1 MTSTDAAF
9 SGSIPA
15 IYDRYLADLLF
26 NEYARDIARRTAAL
40 APNRILETAAGTG
53 LATAAIV
60 DLLPDASLVA
70 TDLNQAMIDVA
81 AQRVASPNVEF
92 QVADAQSL
100 PFDDESFGAVVMQ
113 FGMMFLPDRAAGYR
127 EARRVLN
134 QGGHFV
140 FNVWDRLDKSPVG
153 EAVHDAV
160 AALYP
165 DDPPSFFT
173 RVPWGYHDTQRLEQ
187 DVRAA
192 GFSDVRIET
201 VAATGRADSPADAA
215 FGLCEGT
222 PLRPE
227 IEARGDL
234 KQATQATAEELTR
247 RFGPGPISQ
256 PLSAHVVSATK

>member
-26 NEYARDIARRTAAL
+26 NDYAADIARRTAAMK
-40 APNRILETAAGTG
+40 PQRILETAAGTG

-60 DLLPDASLVA
+60 ELLPDASLVA

-81 AQRVASPNVEF
+81 AQRVTSLNVEF
-92 QVADAQSL
+92 LAADAQSL
-100 PFDDESFGAVVMQ
+100 PFGDEAFDAVVMQ
-113 FGMMFLPDRAAGYR
+113 YGMMFLPDRAAGYS
-127 EARRVLN
+127 EARRVLKR
-134 QGGHFV
+134 GGHFI
-140 FNVWDRLDKSPVG
+140 FNVWDRLEKSPV
-153 EAVHDAV
+153 AQTVHDAV
-160 AALYP
+160 AALFP

-173 RVPWGYHDTQRLEQ
+173 RVPWGYHDTHRIEQ

-192 GFSDVRIET
+192 GFSDVQIQT
-201 VAATGRADSPADAA
+201 VAATSRADSPADAA
-215 FGLCEGT
+215 IGLCQGT

-234 KQATQATAEELTR
+234 QQATDAATEALTA
-247 RFGPGPISQ
+247 RFGPGPIAQ
-256 PLSAHVVSATK
+256 PLSAHVITATK

>member
-26 NEYARDIARRTAAL
+26 NEYAADIARRTAAL
-40 APNRILETAAGTG
+40 QPRRILETAAGTG

-60 DLLPDASLVA
+60 EQLPDALLVA

-81 AQRVASPNVEF
+81 AKRVTSPNVHF
-92 QVADAQSL
+92 QAADAQSL
-100 PFDDESFGAVVMQ
+100 PFEDETFDAAVMQ
-113 FGMMFLPDRAAGYR
+113 FGMMFLPDRAAGYA
-127 EARRVLN
+127 EARRVLKP
-134 QGGHFV
+134 GGHFI

-153 EAVHDAV
+153 QIVHDAV

-165 DDPPSFFT
+165 DDPPSFFI

-201 VAATGRADSPADAA
+201 VAATSRADSPTDAA
-215 FGLCEGT
+215 IGLCQGT

-227 IEARGDL
+227 IETRGDL
-234 KQATQATAEELTR
+234 QQATEAAAEALTQ
-247 RFGPGPISQ
+247 RFGPGPIRA
-256 PLSAHVVSATK
+256 PLSAHVITATK

>member
-26 NEYARDIARRTAAL
+26 NDYAADIARRTAAL
-40 APNRILETAAGTG
+40 QPRRILETAAGTDI
-53 LATAAIV
+53 ATAAIV
-60 DLLPDASLVA
+60 ELLPDAAIVA

-81 AQRVASPNVEF
+81 AERVASPNVEF
-92 QVADAQSL
+92 QAADAQSL
-100 PFDDESFGAVVMQ
+100 PFDDESFDAVVMQ

-127 EARRVLN
+127 EARRVLRP
-134 QGGHFV
+134 GGHFI
-140 FNVWDRLDKSPVG
+140 FNVWDRIEKSPVG
-153 EAVHDAV
+153 ETVQQAVQ
-160 AALYP
+160 ALYP

-173 RVPWGYHDTQRLEQ
+173 RVPWGYHDTARLEE

-192 GFSDVRIET
+192 GFSDVQIET
-201 VAATGRADSPADAA
+201 VAATSRADSPADAA
-215 FGLCEGT
+215 YGLCQGT

-234 KQATQATAEELTR
+234 QEATRAATEAIVR
-247 RFGPGPISQ
+247 RFGDGPISQ
-256 PLSAHVVSATK
+256 PLSAHVIVAAK

>member
-1 MTSTDAAF
+1 MTFTDTAF

-26 NEYARDIARRTAAL
+26 NDFARDIARRTAAL
-40 APNRILETAAGTG
+40 APRDMLETAAGTG

-60 DLLPDASLVA
+60 DLLPDASLTA

-81 AQRVASPNVEF
+81 EQRIASGNVRF
-92 QVADAQSL
+92 SAADAQSL
-100 PFDDESFGAVVMQ
+100 PFADDSFDAVVMQ

-127 EARRVLN
+127 EARRVLRP
-134 QGGHFV
+134 GGHFV
-140 FNVWDRLDKSPVG
+140 FNVWDRLDKNPVG
-153 EAVHDAV
+153 QAVHDAV
-160 AALYP
+160 AALFP

-173 RVPWGYHDTQRLEQ
+173 RVPWGYHDKQRLEA

-192 GFSDVRIET
+192 GFSDLRIDT
-201 VAATGRADSPADAA
+201 VAATGRAGSPADAA
-215 FGLCEGT
+215 IGLCQGT

-234 KQATQATAEELTR
+234 EQVTDAAAQALTR
-247 RFGPGPISQ
+247 RFGAGPISE
-256 PLSAHVVSATK
+256 PLSAHVVTATK

>member
-26 NEYARDIARRTAAL
+26 NDYAADIARRTAAL
-40 APNRILETAAGTG
+40 RPQRILETAAGTG
-53 LATAAIV
+53 LATAKIV
-60 DLLPDASLVA
+60 EQLPDASLVA

-81 AQRVASPNVEF
+81 AKRVTSPNVQF
-92 QVADAQSL
+92 QAADAQSL
-100 PFDDESFGAVVMQ
+100 PFEDESFDAVVMQ
-113 FGMMFLPDRAAGYR
+113 YGMMFLPDRAAGYS
-127 EARRVLN
+127 EARRVLKP
-134 QGGHFV
+134 GGHFI

-153 EAVHDAV
+153 QTVHDAV
-160 AALYP
+160 AALFP

-173 RVPWGYHDTQRLEQ
+173 RVPWGYHDTQRVEQ

-192 GFSDVRIET
+192 GFSEVEIET
-201 VAATGRADSPADAA
+201 VAATSRADSPTDAA
-215 FGLCEGT
+215 IGLCQGT

-234 KQATQATAEELTR
+234 QQATDAAAEVLTQ
-247 RFGPGPISQ
+247 RFGSGPIAQ
-256 PLSAHVVSATK
+256 PLSAHVVTATK

>member
-26 NEYARDIARRTAAL
+26 NDYAGDIARRTAAL
-40 APNRILETAAGTG
+40 QPRRILETAAGTG

-60 DLLPDASLVA
+60 EQLPDASLVA

-81 AQRVASPNVEF
+81 AKRVTSHNVEF
-92 QVADAQSL
+92 QAADAQSL
-100 PFDDESFGAVVMQ
+100 PFDDESFDAVVMQ
-113 FGMMFLPDRAAGYR
+113 YGMMFLPDRAAGYS
-127 EARRVLN
+127 EARRVLRPS
-134 QGGHFV
+134 GHFL
-140 FNVWDRLDKSPVG
+140 FNVWDRLDKNSVAQ
-153 EAVHDAV
+153 AVHDAV
-160 AALYP
+160 ATLFP

-173 RVPWGYHDTQRLEQ
+173 RVPWGYHDVTRLEQ

-192 GFSDVRIET
+192 GFTDVRVDT
-201 VAATGRADSPADAA
+201 VAATGRAGSPADAA
-215 FGLCEGT
+215 IGLCQGT
-222 PLRPE
+222 PLRAE

-234 KQATQATAEELTR
+234 QRATDAAAEALTR

-256 PLSAHVVSATK
+256 PLSAHVVTATK

>member
-15 IYDRYLADLLF
+15 IYDRYLAELLF
-26 NEYARDIARRTAAL
+26 NDYAADIARRTAAL
-40 APNRILETAAGTG
+40 NPQRILETAAGTG

-60 DLLPDASLVA
+60 ERLPDATLVA

-81 AQRVASPNVEF
+81 AKRVTSPKVEF
-92 QVADAQSL
+92 QAADAQSL
-100 PFDDESFGAVVMQ
+100 PFDDEAFDAVVMQ
-113 FGMMFLPDRAAGYR
+113 YGMMFLPDRPAGYS
-127 EARRVLN
+127 EARRVLKP
-134 QGGHFV
+134 GGHFI
-140 FNVWDRLDKSPVG
+140 FNVWDRLDKSPV
-153 EAVHDAV
+153 AQTVHKAV

-173 RVPWGYHDTQRLEQ
+173 RVPWGYHDRQRLEQ

-192 GFSDVRIET
+192 GFSDVSIET
-201 VAATGRADSPADAA
+201 VAANSRADSPTDAA
-215 FGLCEGT
+215 IGLCQGT

-234 KQATQATAEELTR
+234 QQATDAAAEALTQ
-247 RFGPGPISQ
+247 RFGSGPISQ
-256 PLSAHVVSATK
+256 PLSAHVVTATK

>member
-1 MTSTDAAF
+1 MTFTDTAF

-26 NEYARDIARRTAAL
+26 NDFARDIARRTAAL
-40 APNRILETAAGTG
+40 APRDMLETAAGTG

-60 DLLPDASLVA
+60 DLLPDASLTA

-81 AQRVASPNVEF
+81 EQRIASGNVRF
-92 QVADAQSL
+92 SAADAQSL
-100 PFDDESFGAVVMQ
+100 PFADDSFDAVVMQ

-127 EARRVLN
+127 EARRVLRP
-134 QGGHFV
+134 GGHFV
-140 FNVWDRLDKSPVG
+140 FNVWDRLDKNPVG
-153 EAVHDAV
+153 QAVHDAV
-160 AALYP
+160 AALFP

-173 RVPWGYHDTQRLEQ
+173 RVPWGYHDKQRLEA

-192 GFSDVRIET
+192 GFSDLRIDT
-201 VAATGRADSPADAA
+201 VAATGRAGSPADAA
-215 FGLCEGT
+215 IGLCQGT

-234 KQATQATAEELTR
+234 EQVTDAAAQSLTR
-247 RFGPGPISQ
+247 RFGAGPISE
-256 PLSAHVVSATK
+256 PLSAHVVTATK

>member
-26 NEYARDIARRTAAL
+26 NEYAADIARRTAAL
-40 APNRILETAAGTG
+40 KPQRILETAAGTG

-60 DLLPDASLVA
+60 ELLPDASLVA

-81 AQRVASPNVEF
+81 ARRVTSEKVEF
-92 QVADAQSL
+92 KAADAQSL
-100 PFDDESFGAVVMQ
+100 PFEDEAFDAVVMQ
-113 FGMMFLPDRAAGYR
+113 YGMMFLPDRAAGYS
-127 EARRVLN
+127 EARRVLRP
-134 QGGHFV
+134 GGHFV
-140 FNVWDRLDKSPVG
+140 FNVWDRLDKSPV
-153 EAVHDAV
+153 AQVVHDAV

-192 GFSDVRIET
+192 GFSDVQIET
-201 VAATGRADSPADAA
+201 VAATSRADSPTDAA
-215 FGLCEGT
+215 IGLCQGT

-234 KQATQATAEELTR
+234 QQTTDAAAEALTK
-247 RFGPGPISQ
+247 RFGTGPIGQ
-256 PLSAHVVSATK
+256 PLSAHVVTATK